1 MSVLLFNGC
10 SDNRPNTTGRR
21 LTNYLHEQLTEKG
34 FPVTT
39 LHISE
44 AQIPFFDMHQSH
56 PPAAVQEMC
65 EAFLQADLQIWLT
78 PLYHGGMTGMMKNCL
93 DWLELTARREKPYLT
108 DKIVGLVCW
117 ADGGQAMQGINAMD
131 AVAKALRAWV
141 VPYSVPLVKNHL
153 YTDAHHLEFAA
164 EHTRK
169 LDRLMSILGDARQF
183 LAFMP

>member
-10 SDNRPNTTGRR
+10 SDNRPDTTGRR

-34 FPVTT
+34 FPVRT

-93 DWLELTARREKPYLT
+93 DWLELTAR
-108 DKIVGLVCW
+108 
-117 ADGGQAMQGINAMD
+117 
-131 AVAKALRAWV
+131 
-141 VPYSVPLVKNHL
+141 SH
-153 YTDAHHLEFAA
+153 
-164 EHTRK
+164 
-169 LDRLMSILGDARQF
+169 
-183 LAFMP
+183 